1 MSTYA
6 DFMTAH
12 KPAAGCAY
20 THTRIGDKSLGIFG
34 GVFNIPDEDYAEF
47 WRLYSQHLQSGK
59 QEFLTEKQY
68 PDGVLVVDLD
78 FRYAAD
84 TEDRKHTEEDI
95 ENIVGIYAEQLAE
108 MVSGSMP
115 TYEIYVAHKAT
126 VNMLDEMTKDG
137 IHIFF
142 SVRVPRIIQKALR
155 AVMLELLPQSLEHL
169 PLINNWTDV
178 LDEGITNGVVNWQ
191 LLGSRKPA
199 NKAYEIT
206 HAFRVEGTEISPI
219 DIAKIDR
226 SKISVRCKDFPM
238 VSANSSNETI
248 MTQLSRKTTPSVSP
262 KPRLGL
268 ATTTADASAFI
279 ASIPNDKAVQY
290 QTWASYCCMLF
301 RKYGDTKT
309 EDEMRDIIHEF
320 SRKADKY
327 NERDVDEW
335 WAKYDDT
342 KFPEDMRFPEAS
354 GITQEVRE
362 VSRQVLA
369 AEVFPPTPP
378 IREYGVTDEDFSVI
392 AYRRLKNEYVYSQG
406 QLFHKEGNIWSNDT
420 KSFQSSLRTA
430 IIALKM
436 IKRTFVELK
445 GKTITTE
452 VFYCDILKNVRSVAT
467 LTEDKIIC
475 NPDPEFYQK
484 LHTTTLG
491 KLCFNDGVYDFRR
504 RTFYEWNSEEL
515 KTNPVCSLTKIN
527 RNFPRSVDEAFKKEC
542 YDRVFVASM
551 GEENAARWVAFLSRA
566 VAGEITDKLFATIL
580 TNRDCSKGVT
590 NDWLMSAFGS
600 YVRQAEST
608 NFLVQR
614 ERSGADAAKENGW
627 LVDFQTVRLMLVQE
641 FPLDMKNK
649 GMKINS
655 KLIKSINSGGDQI
668 EGRKNYKDAM
678 TFNIQSSTVFM
689 VNDLPAYTTDDVL
702 EKCVQITSTVQFKSQ
717 EFINDKLAEA
727 ADNEELYEYRKNN
740 FKVADPNLRTDVKS
754 HKWADAL
761 VRILI
766 DNYADKHVTIQK
778 SAIEGEQDIQLDE
791 RILSAFN
798 LTGSDAHFVSNE
810 DMRELALEW
819 GCSLKKLKAQILG
832 MNSKI
837 REGIHKEG
845 GKQFKGFRGISMKE

>member
-1 MSTYA
+1 
-6 DFMTAH
+6 
-12 KPAAGCAY
+12 
-20 THTRIGDKSLGIFG
+20 
-34 GVFNIPDEDYAEF
+34 
-47 WRLYSQHLQSGK
+47 
-59 QEFLTEKQY
+59 
-68 PDGVLVVDLD
+68 
-78 FRYAAD
+78 
-84 TEDRKHTEEDI
+84 
-95 ENIVGIYAEQLAE
+95 
-108 MVSGSMP
+108 
-115 TYEIYVAHKAT
+115 
-126 VNMLDEMTKDG
+126 
-137 IHIFF
+137 
-142 SVRVPRIIQKALR
+142 
-155 AVMLELLPQSLEHL
+155 
-169 PLINNWTDV
+169 
-178 LDEGITNGVVNWQ
+178 
-191 LLGSRKPA
+191 
-199 NKAYEIT
+199 
-206 HAFRVEGTEISPI
+206 
-219 DIAKIDR
+219 
-226 SKISVRCKDFPM
+226 
-238 VSANSSNETI
+238 
-248 MTQLSRKTTPSVSP
+248 
-262 KPRLGL
+262 
-268 ATTTADASAFI
+268 
-279 ASIPNDKAVQY
+279 
-290 QTWASYCCMLF
+290 MLF